1 MNVAGAIMYH
11 NLSLSRS
18 VLLINWAEYSWEI
31 ETDIGLKRSGDF
43 GWILKWNN
51 VVDCVVISGVIM
63 FYSRVAKVVI
73 VIKIIAQ
80 VWLTMWYPNTQQ
92 NPRPSIDYVNNKW
105 AVATNVR
112 LSSVLIYT
120 LNSFSSSVIHVTAV
134 QNVVSLYCNSSYVPE
149 QLSSCIWIRH
159 TYYVG
164 W

>member
-11 NLSLSRS
+11 NLSLSQS
-18 VLLINWAEYSWEI
+18 VLLINWAEYSFEI

-63 FYSRVAKVVI
+63 IWWSAAKVV
-73 VIKIIAQ
+73 IIAQ

-92 NPRPSIDYVNNKW
+92 NSRPSIDLVNNKR

-134 QNVVSLYCNSSYVPE
+134 QNVVSLYCNSSYVLQ

-159 TYYVG
+159 TYSVG